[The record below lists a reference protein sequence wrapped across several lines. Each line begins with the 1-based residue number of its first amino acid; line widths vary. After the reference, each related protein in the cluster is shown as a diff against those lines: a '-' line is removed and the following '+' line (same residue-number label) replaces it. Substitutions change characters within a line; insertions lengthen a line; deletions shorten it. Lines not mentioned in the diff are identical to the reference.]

1 VGPKKESRPWYFDAV
16 FYQVYPQSFLDTNG
30 DGIGDLPG
38 ITRKLDYLRHLGVD
52 ALWLSPIF
60 ESPFSDAGYDVADY
74 YRIAPRYGTMSDL
87 KKLIKEAHRRGMR
100 ILLDAVYN
108 HTSYRHHWFAES
120 RKMGKNPYSKW
131 YMWSEKNIGGW
142 WIHNDDGRHDLYLSE
157 FHQNQISLNYGHK
170 SLAKKDGNSPNDPD
184 IKRLHRE
191 MQKVTAF
198 WLDLGVDGFRC
209 DVPGNIGMKPMGRDM
224 RLLELFWNSIRKVCD
239 SRGVRPLIAE
249 EWTTPLEAVNRWG
262 FNMVFSLHVGHM
274 KKLISAGKP
283 GTRKFR
289 GDPRVFDRELAKQT
303 GAIRKKDGAVVVFT
317 ANHDSERISESAGED
332 DRLTA
337 IGFLLV
343 LTQNAVPKIFQG
355 DEIGMRSD
363 HTAPWREWS
372 MGRAQV
378 RTPIQWTAGKNA
390 GFSSAEAAKLYLPVT
405 ENFREVNVE
414 SQLGREGSLFEEVRR
429 MIACW
434 KAHPALHADGRK
446 ITLNARKNDPVYAYG
461 RQGGGETLVVAM
473 NLSEKKAAVS
483 LDVRPLTGGKD
494 SLVKSVLS
502 RQGDRFAG
510 KYLPKGSR
518 ARLVLELPPYA
529 WHILEIARL

>member
-1 VGPKKESRPWYFDAV
+1 MKSNPAARPWYFDAV

-38 ITRKLDYLRHLGVD
+38 IIKKLDYLKHLGVD

-74 YRIAPRYGTMSDL
+74 YRISPRYGTMADL
-87 KKLIKEAHRRGMR
+87 KKLIKEAHQRGMR

-120 RKMGKNPYSKW
+120 RKMEKNPFSKW
-131 YMWSEKNIGGW
+131 YMWSEKKLGGW

-157 FHQNQISLNYGHK
+157 FHQNQISLNFGHK
-170 SLAKKDGNSPNDPD
+170 SMAKKDGNSPSDPD

-191 MQKVTAF
+191 MQKITAY

-209 DVPGNIGMKPMGRDM
+209 DVPGNIGVKPCGKDF
-224 RLLELFWNSIRKVCD
+224 RLLEKFWGSIRRVCD

-249 EWTTPLEAVNRWG
+249 EWMYPIEAVNRWG

-283 GTRKFR
+283 GAGRFR
-289 GDPRVFDRELAKQT
+289 GDPRIFDREMAKQT
-303 GAIRKKDGAVVVFT
+303 GSLKKKDGAVVVFT
-317 ANHDSERISESAGED
+317 ANHDSERISESAGEN

-337 IGFLLV
+337 IGFLMV
-343 LTQNAVPKIFQG
+343 LIQNAVPKIYQG

-378 RTPIQWTAGKNA
+378 RTPVQWSAGKNA
-390 GFSSAEAAKLYLPVT
+390 GFSTASPEKLYLPVT
-405 ENFREVNVE
+405 ANFRKRNVE
-414 SQLGREGSLFEEVRR
+414 AQMGKPGSLFEDVRR
-429 MIACW
+429 MISCW
-434 KAHPALHADGRK
+434 KSHPALHADGKK
-446 ITLNARKNDPVYAYG
+446 ITINAKKNDPIYAYA
-461 RQGGGETLVVAM
+461 RQGGGETLLVVM
-473 NLSEKKAAVS
+473 NLSGGSASASIDIRRLTGRKGA
-483 LDVRPLTGGKD
+483 LVRP
-494 SLVKSVLS
+494 VLS
-502 RQGDRFAG
+502 SFGDVAGG
-510 KYLPKGSR
+510 KYLLKGASPR
-518 ARLVLELPPYA
+518 IDFKLSPYA
-529 WHILEIARL
+529 WQILEIVGM

>member
-1 VGPKKESRPWYFDAV
+1 MKDKNAKRPWYFDAV

-38 ITRKLDYLRHLGVD
+38 ITRKLDYLKYLGVD

-74 YRIAPRYGTMSDL
+74 SRIAPRYGKLSDL
-87 KKLIKEAHRRGMR
+87 KRLIREAHRRGMR

-108 HTSYRHHWFAES
+108 HTSYRHKWFAES

-131 YMWSEKNIGGW
+131 YMWSGKNIGGW

-191 MQKVTAF
+191 MQKVTAY
-198 WLDLGVDGFRC
+198 WLDMGVDGFRC
-209 DVPGNIGMKPMGRDM
+209 DVPGNIGMKPSGKDM

-239 SRGVRPLIAE
+239 SRGVRPIIAE
-249 EWTTPLEAVNRWG
+249 EWTTPMEALNKWG

-283 GTRKFR
+283 GAGPFR
-289 GDPRVFDRELAKQT
+289 GDPRIFDGELQKQT
-303 GAIRKKDGAVVVFT
+303 MGIRKKDGAVVVFT
-317 ANHDSERISESAGED
+317 ANHDSERISECAGED

-343 LTQNAVPKIFQG
+343 LTQNAVPKIYQG
-355 DEIGMRSD
+355 DEIGMRTD
-363 HTAPWREWS
+363 HAAPWREWS

-378 RTPIQWTAGKNA
+378 RTPIQWNAGKNA
-390 GFSSAEAAKLYLPVT
+390 GFSTASPEKLYLPVT
-405 ENFREVNVE
+405 KNYRERNVAF
-414 SQLGREGSLFEEVRR
+414 QMGRPGSLLEEVRR

-434 KAHPALHADGRK
+434 KAHPSLHADGK
-446 ITLNARKNDPVYAYG
+446 KVTLNSRKNDPVYAYG
-461 RQGGGETLVVAM
+461 RQGGGETTVVAM
-473 NLSEKKAAVS
+473 NLSGKKAGATVN
-483 LDVRPLTGGKD
+483 LHRLTGGRPA
-494 SLVKSVLS
+494 LIRPLLS
-502 RQGDRFAG
+502 CRADLFAG
-510 KYLPKGSR
+510 KFIPGGPASR
-518 ARLVLELPPYA
+518 LKLDLPPYA
-529 WHILEIARL
+529 WHILEIIRL